1 MNKILALLLLIA
13 APAFS
18 QERMQLSGRVITDG
32 NGIGNVFVIN
42 KATGVETKTNG
53 SGSFTIPSKVGDILV
68 VYSPRVTIREF
79 AVSEQSFK
87 EVPYVIEV
95 ETSSLELEEVVVDGS
110 SITSE
115 KLGIVPAGQ
124 KRYTPAERKSYTAGD
139 FKPVMLVGLLFGS
152 VPLDP
157 VINAINGRTK
167 RIKELVALEKREM
180 LLGKLENIYAA
191 SEITSNFKIPEEHVN
206 GFLYFVIEDKEVAAF
221 IDGQN
226 ESMAKFRITELSRK
240 YLELIKDE

>member
-1 MNKILALLLLIA
+1 MNKILALLLLIT

-18 QERMQLSGRVITDG
+18 QERMQLSGRVISDS

-42 KATGVETKTNG
+42 KLTGTETKTNG
-53 SGSFTIPSKVGDILV
+53 SGSFTIPSKAGDILV

-124 KRYTPAERKSYTAGD
+124 KRYTPAERKLYTAGD
-139 FKPVMLVGLLFGS
+139 FKPVMLVGLLLGS
-152 VPLDP
+152 MPLDP
-157 VINAINGRTK
+157 VINAMNGRTK
-167 RIKELVALEKREM
+167 RMKELVALEKREM
-180 LLGKLENIYAA
+180 LLGKLENIYAL
-191 SEITSNFKIPEEHVN
+191 SEITSYFKIPEEHVN

-221 IDGQN
+221 MDEKN
-226 ESMAKFRITELSRK
+226 ESMAKFRITELSSK

>member
-18 QERMQLSGRVITDG
+18 QERMPLSGKVISDG
-32 NGIGNVFVIN
+32 NGIGSVFVIN
-42 KATGVETKTNG
+42 KATGAETKTNG
-53 SGSFTIPSKVGDILV
+53 SGSFMLSSKVGDILV

-87 EVPYVIEV
+87 EVPYLIEV

-124 KRYTPAERKSYTAGD
+124 KRYTPAERKLYTAGD

-152 VPLDP
+152 MPLDT

-167 RIKELVALEKREM
+167 RMKELVALEKREM

-221 IDGQN
+221 IDGKN

>member
-42 KATGVETKTNG
+42 KATGAETKTNG
-53 SGSFTIPSKVGDILV
+53 SGSFVIPSKVGDMLV

-95 ETSSLELEEVVVDGS
+95 ETSSLELEEVIVDG

-124 KRYTPAERKSYTAGD
+124 KRYTPAERKLYTAGD
-139 FKPVMLVGLLFGS
+139 FKPVMLVGLLLGS
-152 VPLDP
+152 MPLDP
-157 VINAINGRTK
+157 VMNAINGRTK
-167 RIKELVALEKREM
+167 RMKELVALEKREM
-180 LLGKLENIYAA
+180 LLGKLENIYAL
-191 SEITSNFKIPEEHVN
+191 SEITSYFKIPEEHVN

-221 IDGQN
+221 MDEKN
-226 ESMAKFRITELSRK
+226 ESMAKFRITELSSK